1 MQAVLNAVSAPRTRT
16 RRALIWSAVC
26 VAALAGGN
34 AAAQNNQASQR
45 CQELEQR
52 LVSEWHRGNN
62 PQEAVVRI
70 DRQLETSQRE
80 RRQLE
85 VEAERRECYEEFFIF
100 GKSLKRTESCIR
112 LDRDIEQLRRD
123 IANLSQQRDSLTNS
137 AQRRTRRDDL
147 VTELAR
153 NGCGENYKRE
163 YQARRGSDS
172 FFSLWE
178 DDDTSF
184 DRGYANVP
192 PEQSALPFASYRTMC
207 VRQCDG
213 FYFPISFSTLGSR
226 FAEDEAKCK
235 EQCAAPADLYVY
247 KNPGEDVERMVSLS
261 GEPYNNMR
269 NAWRHRKEY
278 IKGCSCK
285 PEEYS
290 LQQIQQ
296 SEQENKKQVSVSAPS
311 GNGAARQPQSAPEP
325 AQDGQPQA
333 VQ

>member
-1 MQAVLNAVSAPRTRT
+1 MQAVLNAVSRPRSART

-26 VAALAGGN
+26 IAALAGGN
-34 AAAQNNQASQR
+34 AAAQNTSQR

-52 LVSEWHRGNN
+52 LVSEWQRGNN
-62 PQEAVVRI
+62 PQDAVVRL
-70 DRQLETSQRE
+70 DQQLETFQRE

-100 GKSLKRTESCIR
+100 GKSLKRTESCIQ
-112 LDRDIEQLRRD
+112 LDRDIERLRRD
-123 IANLSQQRDSLTNS
+123 ISNLRQQRDSLTNS

-147 VTELAR
+147 VAELAR
-153 NGCGENYKRE
+153 NGCGDNYKRE
-163 YQARRGSDS
+163 YQARRGPDS

-178 DDDTSF
+178 DEDTSF

-192 PEQSALPFASYRTMC
+192 PDQSALPFASYRTMC
-207 VRQCDG
+207 VRLCDG
-213 FYFPISFSTLGSR
+213 FYFPVSFSTLGSR
-226 FAEDEAKCK
+226 FGEDEAKCK
-235 EQCAAPADLYVY
+235 QQCAAPADLYVY
-247 KNPGEDVERMVSLS
+247 KNPGEDVEKMVSLT
-261 GEPYNNMR
+261 GQPYNDLQ

-296 SEQENKKQVSVSAPS
+296 SEQEKKKKQASVATPADNSAGQQQSSP
-311 GNGAARQPQSAPEP
+311 AA
-325 AQDGQPQA
+325 AQDAQPQA